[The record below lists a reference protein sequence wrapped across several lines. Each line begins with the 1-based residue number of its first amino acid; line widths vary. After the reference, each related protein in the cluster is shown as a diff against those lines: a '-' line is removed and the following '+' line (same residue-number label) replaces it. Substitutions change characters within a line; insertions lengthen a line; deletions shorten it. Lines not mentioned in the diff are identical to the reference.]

1 MSPTRLEEAPMS
13 QLEEEPSATAEPDPE
28 ELAETSEPLDPEVEA
43 SINAAVA
50 DLDERQGTEGG

>member
-13 QLEEEPSATAEPDPE
+13 QLEEPSATAEPDPE